1 LEWDQALLFLEEGE
15 EQYIEKHGPSVA
27 TLHHHPGLDDATFL
41 SLVKP
46 WLKKAKEECVPH
58 HPADRVARFV
68 RDLTGPREVIR
79 KPYRGGELEKV
90 TLRYGGDL
98 WIEVRPEPEGSG
110 ISTSLGFF
118 DHYIVVRSLSPD
130 WRSVIASYLQE
141 IKEEVLT
148 SDPTDAQMEGI
159 VEAARRT
166 EEFEPV
172 FKQFHDWSEVVGF
185 RRQNDGQEI
194 GLRYNLGH
202 GRFGAWYPR
211 QEQIILN
218 VAKMREPHATLSPTF
233 EDVSETEMQKLRVL
247 ETTLHELGHAK
258 HGHRGSSSG
267 HSYEQ
272 GYDWRHELQAT
283 DFVMQHA
290 ESELE
295 GELFERWS
303 LDNLKAKHNR

>member
-1 LEWDQALLFLEEGE
+1 MEWDRALLFLEESE

-27 TLHHHPGLDDATFL
+27 TLYHHRDLDDATFL

-46 WLKKAKEECVPH
+46 WLKKAEEACTPY

-68 RDLTGPREVIR
+68 RDLTGPGEVLRE
-79 KPYRGGELEKV
+79 PYRDGKKI

-98 WIEVRPEPEGSG
+98 WIEVRPGREGSG

-118 DHYIVVRSLSPD
+118 DNYILVRSLSPG
-130 WRSVIASYLQE
+130 WRSVIADYLQE
-141 IKEEVLT
+141 LKEANLINK
-148 SDPTDAQMEGI
+148 PTGAQMEGI

-166 EEFEPV
+166 KEFEPV
-172 FKQFHDWSEVVGF
+172 FKQFHDWSQVVGF
-185 RRQNDGQEI
+185 RRQDDGQEI
-194 GLRYNLGH
+194 DLRYNLGS
-202 GRFGAWYPR
+202 GRFGAWNPR
-211 QEQIILN
+211 QGWISLN
-218 VAKMREPHATLSPTF
+218 VEKMREPRATLPSSF
-233 EDVSETEMQKLRVL
+233 AVLSETEMQRLRVL

-258 HGHRGSSSG
+258 YRHRGSSSG

-283 DFVMQHA
+283 DFVMKHA

-295 GELFERWS
+295 GKLFERWS
-303 LDNLKAKHNR
+303 FDNLKTKHSR